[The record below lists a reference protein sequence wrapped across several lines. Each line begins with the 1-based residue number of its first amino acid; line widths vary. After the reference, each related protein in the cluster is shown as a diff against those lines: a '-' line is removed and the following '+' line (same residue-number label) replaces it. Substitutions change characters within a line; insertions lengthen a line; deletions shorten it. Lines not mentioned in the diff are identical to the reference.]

1 MQQIKLVIITGTS
14 GAGKSTALKTF
25 EDLGFFCVDNLPLF
39 LLPKFLSLVCESKV
53 DKVALVMDIR
63 EKQFA
68 QKGDDILREIE
79 SRGYKPEI
87 LFFDAQNEVIIR
99 RFKETRRKHPLA
111 EEGKSITES
120 IVEERKY
127 LQEIRKLATQ
137 IIDTSS
143 FSVHDLKRWIE
154 ARYKETALRRLNV
167 HILSFGFK
175 YGLPYEADL
184 VLDVRFLPNP
194 YFVPELKALDG
205 RDERVRKYVM
215 KSEEMQIFLEKILDL
230 LQFLLPFYKR
240 EGKNYLNIAIGCT
253 GGKHRSVVVA
263 EALTKALKEKLDN
276 QHEYV
281 VSLTH
286 RDILAG

>member
-1 MQQIKLVIITGTS
+1 MKQFKLVIITGTS

-39 LLPKFLSLVCESKV
+39 LLPKFLSLVRESKV

-68 QKGDDILREIE
+68 QKGNDILREIE

-111 EEGKSITES
+111 KKGKSITES
-120 IVEERKY
+120 IIEERKY

-167 HILSFGFK
+167 HIFSFGFK

-205 RDERVRKYVM
+205 RDERVRNYVM
-215 KSEEMQIFLEKILDL
+215 KSEEMQIFLKKILDL

-263 EALTKALKEKLDN
+263 EALTKALKGSLDN
-276 QHEYV
+276 PYEYDI
-281 VSLTH
+281 SLTH